1 MDKKERFRKVY
12 AYLLGA
18 GQISSQEDLAKA
30 LDAGTG
36 TVSKAYNQGLVSD
49 NFFKRIC
56 AAYPGVFN
64 LDWLLKGEGEMLQAS
79 KKPQEPTKQDV
90 NTNNQDG
97 IIKFLIEQN
106 RMFMQMMAD
115 NEEYRK
121 KHDAKVDEELSELR
135 GILLRLIKQE
145 YGVATYHD
153 TSLVNDE
160 VKVYNKK

>member
-64 LDWLLKGEGEMLQAS
+64 LDWLLNGEGEMLQS
-79 KKPQEPTKQDV
+79 SQKPQEPIKKEA
-90 NTNNQDG
+90 NISNQDA
-97 IIKFLIEQN
+97 IIKLLVEQN
-106 RMFMQMMAD
+106 RMFMQMIAD
-115 NEEYRK
+115 SEEYRK
-121 KHDAKVDEELSELR
+121 KHDAKVDAELSELR
-135 GILLRLIKQE
+135 SILLRLIKQE
-145 YGVATYHD
+145 YGMATFRD
-153 TSLVNDE
+153 TALVNDE
-160 VKVYNKK
+160 LQNMIKQ

>member
-12 AYLLGA
+12 AYVLGA

-79 KKPQEPTKQDV
+79 QKPQEATKSEWDI
-90 NTNNQDG
+90 TNQEG
-97 IIKFLIEQN
+97 VIKLLMEQN
-106 RMFMQMMAD
+106 KMFMQMILD

-160 VKVYNKK
+160 VKVYDKK